1 MHRKKSGDLILL
13 RLSVISYFLMSASI
27 LLMPVDELKKLAGG
41 LFWGGLLLGS
51 GIQLLLECHRRAFF
65 AGYHLNYRKMQKRR
79 CGLWNFFSNRTAF
92 FADVL
97 LAVSFL
103 AALVTLIL
111 SGGHGYLCFVLV
123 ALTIF
128 CICLHCIVNGRN
140 YFHVKNITRVQRAL
154 EQKLVKESEG
164 EGKNE

>member
-27 LLMPVDELKKLAGG
+27 LLMPVDEMKKLAGG

-51 GIQLLLECHRRAFF
+51 GFQFLLESHRRAFF

-79 CGLWNFFSNRTAF
+79 CGFWNFFSNRTALF
-92 FADVL
+92 VDVL
-97 LAVSFL
+97 LAAGFL
-103 AALVTLIL
+103 SAVTMLIL
-111 SGGHGYLCFVLV
+111 TKGHGYLCFVLV
-123 ALTIF
+123 ALTVF

-140 YFHVKNITRVQRAL
+140 YFHVKNITRVRRAL
-154 EQKLVKESEG
+154 EHKKESEG
-164 EGKNE
+164 VGKNE